1 MTSGRNA
8 TYNQLNTVK
17 LVRLD
22 SFTAAACRG
31 LTVLHVVTGA
41 EQKFN
46 QDLVSI
52 QCGAEKVGERLLRFG
67 LADLVVIHVFG
78 ALLSPGAGV
87 WEVAWY
93 RESES
98 VNASGRS

>member
-1 MTSGRNA
+1 MYCLAQRSCA
-8 TYNQLNTVK
+8 TTLSSWWQQICQQRATQG
-17 LVRLD
+17 VR
-22 SFTAAACRG
+22 TKAWG
-31 LTVLHVVTGA
+31 TGA

-52 QCGAEKVGERLLRFG
+52 QCGAEKVGERLLRVG

-87 WEVAWY
+87 WKAAWY
-93 RESES
+93 EKA
-98 VNASGRS
+98 NQ

>member
-1 MTSGRNA
+1 MQGQSASVTSGRNA
-8 TYNQLNTVK
+8 TYNQLTRVK
-17 LVRLD
+17 LASLD

-46 QDLVSI
+46 QGLVSI
-52 QCGAEKVGERLLRFG
+52 QCGAEKVGERLLRVG

-93 RESES
+93 EKA
-98 VNASGRS
+98 NQ